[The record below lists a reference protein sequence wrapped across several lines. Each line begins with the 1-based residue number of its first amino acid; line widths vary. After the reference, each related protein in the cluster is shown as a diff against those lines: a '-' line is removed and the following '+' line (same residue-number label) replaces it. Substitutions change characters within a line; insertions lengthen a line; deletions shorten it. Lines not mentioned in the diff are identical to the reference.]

1 MVRRPTIGFLV
12 DSIQES
18 YQSTVLAGV
27 RDAAATADVSVLC
40 FCGGVFEGGDVS
52 AAQRN
57 AIYEFIDPRTV
68 DGLVVM
74 SGAIGNV
81 VGPAEMAAFCAAYRP
96 LPIVSIAAAL
106 DGIPSVVVEDDT
118 GMRDAVAH
126 VIDVHARRR
135 IAFIRGPQANEE
147 AERRYRVY
155 REVLEA
161 RGLPFYPDL
170 VVHGTFERES
180 GERSVGVLVDE
191 RKIQFDAL
199 VAASDEMA
207 IGAVRELLARG
218 IRVPDEVAVI
228 GFDDVEAAQFCFPP
242 LTTVRQP
249 LYEQGRIAA
258 EMLLAELRSQSAPS
272 RMLLHTRL
280 VTRRSC
286 GCGPD
291 GSTDSLIVPETED
304 LGTLLRERGAA
315 VTAEVALAL
324 GTSTTSDDSRWC
336 SRLLS
341 AFVAEVGGGAH
352 QFLRVLDDALRARLA
367 TGEPIGSWQ
376 NALSALRRHTLGW
389 FNSPPRRSAAEN
401 LVHAARTLTG
411 RYAELAQA
419 DRRTKAESFARVLN
433 ETSGALAT
441 SFDRATL
448 LANLKKHLPRLG
460 IDRMYLSVYRGQE
473 HNTRSSR
480 LLFAVDPD
488 DPERTVDPHASTFPS
503 KWLVPQG
510 TLPTKRSDFVVQPL
524 FFDSERFGTVLL
536 EMGPRSGRIYET
548 LRDQISAAL
557 KGSELVQRI
566 IEHDHQRQ
574 QLLRYILD
582 VTPDMQRVQPLADLY
597 QKILGHALGMLTAR
611 RGDSEER
618 DSTIPPPLRSGLL
631 ASVEGSTMIVRASTV
646 PGTLQAP
653 IEQCLDARQLERV
666 RSAVEHCAVEAGERS
681 VVIPLRA
688 GETTLAVV
696 HLDCAGAILPDTEL
710 LSTLANQA
718 SAAIRSMQL
727 YEIAAL
733 DPVTGAHTRR
743 FLDDWLLREVKAAF
757 RAGVPLS
764 LLMIDVD
771 EMKKINDRAGHLA
784 GDRALATVGKV
795 LREST
800 RPTDL
805 VGRYGGDE
813 FAVLLPRTGTRAA
826 ERVALRMITALA
838 ERAEEPAVRISIGS
852 ATLPAS
858 ASASVPG
865 SSASGPGNVS
875 ADYFVQALEALVKR
889 ADDAL
894 YRAKRRGGMRVCS
907 SRPSTWSTE
916 AVTP

>member
-12 DSIQES
+12 DSIQS

-27 RDAAATADVSVLC
+27 LDAAAAADVSVLC
-40 FCGGVFEGGDVS
+40 FCGGVFEAGDSS
-52 AAQRN
+52 APQRN
-57 AIYEFIDPRTV
+57 AIYEFVDPRTV
-68 DGLVVM
+68 DGLVVL
-74 SGAIGNV
+74 SGSIGNI

-106 DGIPSVVVEDDT
+106 DGVPSVVVEDDT

-126 VIDVHARRR
+126 VIDVHARRQ

-147 AERRYRVY
+147 AERRYRIY
-155 REVLEA
+155 REVLED
-161 RGLPFYPDL
+161 RGLRFHPDL
-170 VVHGTFERES
+170 VVHGTFERAS
-180 GERSVGVLVDE
+180 GEKSVGVLVDE
-191 RKIQFDAL
+191 RKMHFDAII
-199 VAASDEMA
+199 AASDEMA

-218 IRVPDEVAVI
+218 IRVPDEVAVV

-249 LYEQGRIAA
+249 LYEQGRIAT
-258 EMLLAELRSQSAPS
+258 EMLLAELRKESAPS

-291 GSTDSLIVPETED
+291 GSIDTPILPEGED
-304 LGTLLRERGAA
+304 LETLLRERGAN
-315 VTAEVALAL
+315 VVGEVLSAL
-324 GTSTTSDDSRWC
+324 GASPTGADSRW
-336 SRLLS
+336 SGRLVS
-341 AFVAEVGGGAH
+341 AFVTEVGGGSA

-367 TGEPIGSWQ
+367 SGEPIGSWQ
-376 NALSALRRHTLGW
+376 NALSALRRQTLGW
-389 FNSPPRRSAAEN
+389 FSRPVRRSAAED
-401 LVHAARTLTG
+401 LLHAARALTG

-419 DRRTKAESFARVLN
+419 DRRTNAESFARVLN

-460 IDRMYLSVYRGQE
+460 IDRMYLSVFRGHGQSL
-473 HNTRSSR
+473 RSSR
-480 LLFAVDPD
+480 LLFAIDPD
-488 DPERTVDPHASTFPS
+488 DPERTIDPHGPTFPS

-510 TLPTKRSDFVVQPL
+510 TLPKKRSDFVVQPL

-557 KGSELVQRI
+557 KGSELVQRV

-574 QLLRYILD
+574 RLLRYILD

-597 QKILGHALGMLTAR
+597 QKILGHALGMLAAR
-611 RGDSEER
+611 RADAEER
-618 DSTIPPPLRSGLL
+618 DSSIPPPLRAGLL
-631 ASVEGSTMIVRASTV
+631 ASVEGSAMIVRASTV
-646 PGTLQAP
+646 PGTLHAP
-653 IEQCLDARQLERV
+653 IEQCLDAGQLERV
-666 RSAVEHCAVEAGERS
+666 HAALENCAVEVGEHS
-681 VVIPLRA
+681 AVIPLRA

-757 RAGVPLS
+757 RAAVPLS

-771 EMKKINDRAGHLA
+771 EMKRINDRAGHLA

-805 VGRYGGDE
+805 VGRFGGDE

-826 ERVALRMITALA
+826 ERVALRMITSLG
-838 ERAEEPAVRISIGS
+838 ERSDDPPLRISIGS

-858 ASASVPG
+858 ASLSSGSGSVP
-865 SSASGPGNVS
+865 PE
-875 ADYFVQALEALVKR
+875 YFQQTSESLVKR

-907 SRPSTWSTE
+907 SRPSVWAVE
-916 AVTP
+916 AVTS